1 VKEHANLETI
11 LDLFEQEISK
21 NVKNKHKVYMFE
33 KNKFQNINH
42 ILEILKSGNYNGGKY
57 NIFLIKEP
65 KHRIVMAL
73 DISDKL
79 INHFIARYVLEVKL
93 SKYLDPRNIATRK
106 NMGTDYGI
114 KLVKKY
120 LELNKKYEK
129 FYILKLDISKY
140 FYSIDHEV
148 LKDLVKDKLTE
159 EEFNFLSIIL
169 DSTNRDYINK
179 KIDEIKK
186 RYLEKHP
193 QYKEEMSSIPYYEY
207 GKGLPIG
214 NMTSQ
219 FLAVFYLYK
228 LHHYIVN
235 NLKVRD
241 IVVYM
246 DDYVL
251 IHHDRE
257 YLKYVRD
264 EIIRILNNE
273 YCLKVNENKTYIRS
287 CKEGISFLGYNIKV
301 VNNKTI
307 FDISKSSR
315 IKIKKNIK
323 RIRYLYE
330 NDKISF
336 NRAFTSVNVIKNSFK
351 YGNSIKI
358 KNIID
363 RYWF

>member
-1 VKEHANLETI
+1 MVRLNDI
-11 LDLFEQEISK
+11 ISIYEDEVRV
-21 NVKNKHKVYMFE
+21 NVRNKKKIYEFE
-33 KNKFQNINH
+33 KYKMIYIMYIYN
-42 ILEILKSGNYNGGKY
+42 ILESNSYDGGRY
-57 NIFLIKEP
+57 NIFLIYYP
-65 KHRIVMAL
+65 KVRLIMSQN
-73 DISDKL
+73 IIDKI
-79 INHFIARYVLEVKL
+79 INHYVSRYILEKKL
-93 SKYLDPRNIATRK
+93 SCYLKDFNVATRR
-106 NMGTDYGI
+106 NMGIDYGI
-114 KLVKKY
+114 RLLKRNI
-120 LELNKKYEK
+120 ERNKKYSN
-129 FYILKLDISKY
+129 FYFLKLDIYKY
-140 FYSIDHEV
+140 FYNIDHGV
-148 LKDLVKDKLTE
+148 LKSLLIDKLDGYEYELVSKIIDSTNLEYINKYIDRVKDKY
-159 EEFNFLSIIL
+159 SDII
-169 DSTNRDYINK
+169 N
-179 KIDEIKK
+179 
-186 RYLEKHP
+186 
-193 QYKEEMSSIPYYEY
+193 YEY